1 MSQPL
6 RGKVLKAYADIIRA
20 QRAAFKQ
27 DINTRTRTMQKVRS
41 EYRQYHL
48 LKIYFKLLILFIWLF
63 IHLFFSWLKTIAFLT
78 RYFIIIN
85 NRVFLLILYLLIMN
99 TIINNIYSFF
109 EIHYKYCSFR
119 SS

>member
-41 EYRQYHL
+41 EYRQYPL

-63 IHLFFSWLKTIAFLT
+63 IHIFFRLF
-78 RYFIIIN
+78 
-85 NRVFLLILYLLIMN
+85 VFKNDRLSYTILY
-99 TIINNIYSFF
+99 Y
-109 EIHYKYCSFR
+109 Y
-119 SS
+119 